1 MWSIG
6 CVFAEMN
13 LKKVLFGEKDLSRQI
28 QRMISLLG
36 LPPNS
41 FMNEISDLEIKEFM
55 VKADKKVQ
63 KVDWTQLFPNLQ
75 DDGMDLLK
83 RLLEYDPEKR
93 ISAEEALKHP
103 FLANIHQPEEQDKV
117 VDICYFD
124 FEFEMYTLDNKIL
137 RELIMDEIL
146 IYNNP
151 EAKKRYKAIKE
162 KYPSGVLELMYNK
175 KANSDS
181 SSSDSSQNENF
192 NAESKDFES
201 VFAQLGTPL
210 N

>member
-1 MWSIG
+1 
-6 CVFAEMN
+6 
-13 LKKVLFGEKDLSRQI
+13 
-28 QRMISLLG
+28 
-36 LPPNS
+36 
-41 FMNEISDLEIKEFM
+41 
-55 VKADKKVQ
+55 
-63 KVDWTQLFPNLQ
+63 
-75 DDGMDLLK
+75 
-83 RLLEYDPEKR
+83 
-93 ISAEEALKHP
+93 
-103 FLANIHQPEEQDKV
+103 
-117 VDICYFD
+117 
-124 FEFEMYTLDNKIL
+124 MYTLDNKIL

-201 VFAQLGTPL
+201 VFA
-210 N
+210 